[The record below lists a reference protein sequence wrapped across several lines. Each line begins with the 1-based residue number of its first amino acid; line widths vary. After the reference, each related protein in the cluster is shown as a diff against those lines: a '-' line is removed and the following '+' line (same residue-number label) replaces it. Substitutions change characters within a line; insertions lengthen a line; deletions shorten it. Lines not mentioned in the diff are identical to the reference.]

1 MERGGQPRQRSVEGA
16 SKERRKSVEGA
27 SKERPPRSIKKKPF
41 IFIQIE
47 RRRNVEGTSKERQR
61 NVLRR
66 CLVKIE
72 H

>member
-1 MERGGQPRQRSVEGA
+1 MSTSKERQKNVKGA
-16 SKERRKSVEGA
+16 SKERRKSVKGA
-27 SKERPPRSIKKKPF
+27 SKERPPRSIKKNPF